1 MHLSPN
7 DIQDR
12 PVTDLSVG
20 QQQRVA
26 VARALIG
33 RPPLI
38 IADEP
43 TSALDTDT
51 RQAFLKLLFNEV
63 QAAGSSL
70 LFVSHDM
77 IGIAWKS
84 LCNRW
89 PTALLAMLAIAMSV
103 ALILTV
109 EKVRRDARNSFTQTI
124 SGTDLIVGARSGAVQ
139 LLLYSV
145 FRVGNATNNISWE
158 SVEHIQ
164 QRSAVDWTIPI
175 SLGDSHRGF
184 RVLGTN
190 HDYFKIYR
198 YGQKQLLE
206 FSQGEPFDD
215 VFDAVIGSQVA
226 AELEYKI
233 NDSIVVA
240 HGTGNAGLVQH
251 DNQPFRVSG
260 ILKPTGTPV
269 DRAVHVSLQGIEAMH
284 VDWRNGAA
292 VKGEGTPAEAI
303 RQMDLEQEPLLAVLP
318 GVALQQLWELVGVA
332 EKALLIV
339 SICVVVAGLV
349 NLVSVLLAGLNE
361 RRREMAVLRSAGA
374 RPVHVFLLLC
384 IESTVLTLAGIVT
397 GLLLH
402 YVLTSLGAIYIQ
414 EKFGL
419 AIGISWP
426 GTTEL
431 KVLSTIA
438 VAGLFA
444 GTLPALQAYRK
455 SLSDGLA
462 QKL

>member
-1 MHLSPN
+1 
-7 DIQDR
+7 
-12 PVTDLSVG
+12 
-20 QQQRVA
+20 
-26 VARALIG
+26 
-33 RPPLI
+33 
-38 IADEP
+38 
-43 TSALDTDT
+43 
-51 RQAFLKLLFNEV
+51 
-63 QAAGSSL
+63 
-70 LFVSHDM
+70 M

-109 EKVRRDARNSFTQTI
+109 EKVRRDARNSFTQTV
-124 SGTDLIVGARSGAVQ
+124 SGTDLIIGARSGAVQ

-158 SVEHIQ
+158 SVESIQ
-164 QRSAVDWTIPI
+164 QRNAVDWTIPI

-190 HDYFKIYR
+190 HDYFTHYR
-198 YGQKQLLE
+198 YGQKQTLE
-206 FSQGEPFDD
+206 LDAGQHFDD
-215 VFDAVIGSQVA
+215 IFDAVIGSHVA
-226 AELEYKI
+226 AELGYKI
-233 NDSIVVA
+233 GDSIVVA

-251 DNQPFRVSG
+251 DKQPFQVSG

-269 DRAVHVSLQGIEAMH
+269 DRAVHVSLEGIEAMH
-284 VDWRNGAA
+284 VDWQNGAA
-292 VKGEGTPAEAI
+292 IKGEGTPADVI
-303 RQMDLEQEPLLAVLP
+303 RQMELKPAAVTALLVGLKSRATVFREQRAINTYRQEPLLAVLP
-318 GVALQQLWELVGVA
+318 GVALTQLWDLVGVA

-361 RRREMAVLRSAGA
+361 RRREMAVLRSSGA

-384 IESTVLTLAGIVT
+384 IESTVLTLGGIAI

-402 YVLTSLGAIYIQ
+402 YVLTSLGAAYIQ
-414 EKFGL
+414 QRFGL
-419 AIGISWP
+419 SIGLSFP
-426 GTTEL
+426 GTTEI
-431 KVLSTIA
+431 KILSTIA
-438 VAGLFA
+438 IAGLFA